1 MFQKKKTPPAVFS
14 WIFHPENPL
23 EISLERKYTITS
35 LEGLRGIFSRKDPIE
50 MRFPQP
56 VFALSAK
63 NTHMASPEQR
73 LIAEK
78 LLAIKKSG
86 GASLL
91 QYVEILGPVI
101 TVRCMVPNTPWSE
114 TTQLIEEEFSKLF
127 NKNIRFSNSPV
138 PR

>member
-91 QYVEILGPVI
+91 QYVEMLGSVI